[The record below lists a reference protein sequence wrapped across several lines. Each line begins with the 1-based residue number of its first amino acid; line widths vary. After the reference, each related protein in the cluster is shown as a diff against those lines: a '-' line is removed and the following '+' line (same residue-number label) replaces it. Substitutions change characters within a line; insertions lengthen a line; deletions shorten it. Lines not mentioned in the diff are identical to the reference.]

1 MATPRRAGAR
11 PASPDPAAR
20 RAKPASGGRREGSA
34 ALLRSLPQIDD
45 LLKRPDLAAAVVR
58 HGRPLVVTLLRT
70 RLEALRAETRAG
82 GLASQHLAGSIADL
96 GPWVEAEAATRTAS
110 SILPV
115 VNATGVILHTNL
127 GRAPLSAEA
136 LRRVVEVAG
145 SYSTLEY
152 DRASGRRGSRSAH
165 LDRVATLLFPGQA
178 LHVVNN
184 NAAALMLA
192 LNSLAEGREV
202 VVSRGELVEIGGS
215 FRIPDIMRKSGA
227 ILREVGTTNRTRIQ
241 DYERAIGDRTGLL
254 LKVHPSNYRIV
265 GFTAEVP
272 LAAVAQLG
280 RRRRLPVLMDQ
291 GSGNLLDLTRFGIR
305 GEPSVQE
312 ALADRADLVCC
323 SGDKLLGGP
332 QAGLLVG
339 RPPLIRRTRENPLS
353 RALRIDKLTYAAL
366 EATLLEHARGAPQE
380 GLPTLRM
387 IALGREAIEARA
399 RLVAEG
405 VGRKAGGALELRV
418 EPGESLLGGG
428 SAPQEGLPTSLITV
442 RAPSLSSRSLEE
454 RLRRFDP
461 PVLGRIEGR
470 RLILDLRTVP
480 PEQDDTIVAALLA
493 AAADPDARTR
503 H

>member
-1 MATPRRAGAR
+1 VILIPVVHSLAVSYGRDSVVDAARVVLDRLRQEITSGLLDEDALELALSGLAGAVANQLR
-11 PASPDPAAR
+11 Q
-20 RAKPASGGRREGSA
+20 
-34 ALLRSLPQIDD
+34 ALGYSLRSVI
-45 LLKRPDLAAAVVR
+45 
-58 HGRPLVVTLLRT
+58 
-70 RLEALRAETRAG
+70 
-82 GLASQHLAGSIADL
+82 
-96 GPWVEAEAATRTAS
+96 
-110 SILPV
+110 
-115 VNATGVILHTNL
+115 NATGVILHTNL
-127 GRAPLSAEA
+127 GRAPLGEA
-136 LRRVVEVAG
+136 AIEHIRETAA
-145 SYSTLEY
+145 SYSNLEF
-152 DRASGRRGSRSAH
+152 DVSAGARGKRDVH
-165 LDRVATLLFPGQA
+165 VERLFQRLLTEEVKNGAQRNISTIA
-178 LHVVNN
+178 VNN
-184 NAAALMLA
+184 NAAAVLLA
-192 LNSLAEGREV
+192 LNTLADGGEV
-202 VVSRGELVEIGGS
+202 IVSRGELVEIGGS

-312 ALADRADLVCC
+312 ALADGADLVCC

-387 IALGREAIEARA
+387 IALGREAVEARA
-399 RLVAEG
+399 RLVAER

-493 AAADPDARTR
+493 AATDPEARTR